1 MYQQVRVRCGTM
13 SRRSRPCNSGAWEK
27 NTSNGE
33 TSKYQLLGSPPR
45 CCHALHHP
53 RIAKTPSGLY
63 ERKVQGVQK
72 KSQLTGQLWAA
83 FRISLNAP
91 VPTWLSFY
99 GPKRQGGGVIAL
111 LSRLAWLILIFVFV
125 FHNSDPK

>member
-33 TSKYQLLGSPPR
+33 TSKYQLLGSLPR

-72 KSQLTGQLWAA
+72 
-83 FRISLNAP
+83 N
-91 VPTWLSFY
+91 LS
-99 GPKRQGGGVIAL
+99 
-111 LSRLAWLILIFVFV
+111 SRPC
-125 FHNSDPK
+125 SDFLRLPLCQPG